1 MESITVY
8 LSKQRKSVLIVWGL
22 ILVLLVGLID
32 YQTGTEISFSIFYVF
47 PISLLTW
54 FGGRWAGIW
63 VAIASAAT
71 WLVADLI
78 GGATYSNPIIPYW
91 NAIVRFG
98 FFLFITF
105 LLSAWK
111 KLNEG
116 LEDMVEEKTT
126 ALKAESLERK
136 QLEAQFLQAQKMESV
151 GRLAGGVAHDFNNLL
166 TAMLGYAT
174 LALGAIP
181 PDNPARLH
189 VHQVQRAANRAASL
203 THQLLAFARRQ
214 IIEPRVTN
222 LNHLIL
228 DMDKMLRRLIGE
240 DIELLTLVARDL
252 WAVKVDPSQIEQVLV
267 NLAVNARDAMSEGG
281 RLTIETANVT
291 LGSDYAR
298 SHAEVS
304 PGEYVMLAVSDTGLG
319 MTEEVKAHLFEPF
332 FTTKEQGKGTGLGL
346 ATCYGLVKQ
355 SGGHIWVYSEVGK
368 GTTFKIYLPRV
379 EEAVSGLPQHEA
391 AAPPRRGTETVLL
404 VEDEPSVR
412 EVAAHVLRDQ
422 GYRVLEAANG
432 DEAFRLAQE
441 YANQEIHLLLADV
454 VLPQMGGRELAD
466 RLKALRPDI
475 KVLFISG
482 YTDNAI
488 VHHGALEAGVAFLQK
503 PFSPTA
509 LARKVRE
516 VLDK

>member
-1 MESITVY
+1 
-8 LSKQRKSVLIVWGL
+8 
-22 ILVLLVGLID
+22 
-32 YQTGTEISFSIFYVF
+32 
-47 PISLLTW
+47 
-54 FGGRWAGIW
+54 
-63 VAIASAAT
+63 
-71 WLVADLI
+71 
-78 GGATYSNPIIPYW
+78 
-91 NAIVRFG
+91 
-98 FFLFITF
+98 
-105 LLSAWK
+105 
-111 KLNEG
+111 
-116 LEDMVEEKTT
+116 
-126 ALKAESLERK
+126 
-136 QLEAQFLQAQKMESV
+136 
-151 GRLAGGVAHDFNNLL
+151 
-166 TAMLGYAT
+166 
-174 LALGAIP
+174 
-181 PDNPARLH
+181 
-189 VHQVQRAANRAASL
+189 
-203 THQLLAFARRQ
+203 
-214 IIEPRVTN
+214 
-222 LNHLIL
+222 
-228 DMDKMLRRLIGE
+228 
-240 DIELLTLVARDL
+240 
-252 WAVKVDPSQIEQVLV
+252 
-267 NLAVNARDAMSEGG
+267 
-281 RLTIETANVT
+281 
-291 LGSDYAR
+291 
-298 SHAEVS
+298 
-304 PGEYVMLAVSDTGLG
+304 
-319 MTEEVKAHLFEPF
+319 
-332 FTTKEQGKGTGLGL
+332 
-346 ATCYGLVKQ
+346 VKQ